1 LKKRDM
7 LKRKSDPPRGVLH
20 LGRDE
25 PDPRLERFEAGEAL
39 HAFVEHYWAVTWE
52 EQPPVTRETVPH
64 PSVHLVLE
72 PGRCELHG
80 VYPRRFSRIIE
91 GSGRVLGIKFRPG
104 GFRAFVEE
112 SVARFTGKIVAP
124 STVFGPKIHQLE
136 AEAEA
141 CAQAGTAFEL
151 VDDFLT
157 RFNPTPTAELASISE
172 IVRSIAD
179 DRSITRVEMLAERF
193 DVGRRQLQ
201 RVFRDYVGVSPKW
214 VIQRHR
220 LSPLGPGSRLFR
232 SVPLHPGFQEHGG
245 PDTGRLPQVASGHR
259 TGEVGCSSP
268 LMEAWIYRESS
279 VRAGMQLRTV
289 NPGGDVAICR
299 GGDS

>member
-1 LKKRDM
+1 M

-179 DRSITRVEMLAERF
+179 DRSITRVEMLAEWF

-214 VIQRHR
+214 VIRRYR
-220 LSPLGPGSRLFR
+220 LIEAAERLRCRDDSIDFALLALDLGYSDQSHFIRDFKNMVGRTPADYHKSL
-232 SVPLHPGFQEHGG
+232 Q
-245 PDTGRLPQVASGHR
+245 DTGPARSDAPHH
-259 TGEVGCSSP
+259 
-268 LMEAWIYRESS
+268 
-279 VRAGMQLRTV
+279 
-289 NPGGDVAICR
+289 
-299 GGDS
+299 